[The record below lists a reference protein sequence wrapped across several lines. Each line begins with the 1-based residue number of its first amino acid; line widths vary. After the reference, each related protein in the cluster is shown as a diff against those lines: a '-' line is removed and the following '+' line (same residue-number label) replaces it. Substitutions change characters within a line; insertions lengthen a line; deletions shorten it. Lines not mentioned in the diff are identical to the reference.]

1 MSDQR
6 RGFAEA
12 GSWRRFDR
20 TPSNTLDAG
29 VLEGMSFLYGAALL
43 FAILGTGLL
52 DFRHRVAVFGGAPGR
67 TAVIVAVSVVFF
79 LAWDIVGIATGVF
92 FRGSG
97 PWMTGILL
105 GPELP
110 LEELFFLILLSY
122 STLVSYL
129 LATRALSR
137 RSAQ

>member
-1 MSDQR
+1 MSLAYL
-6 RGFAEA
+6 G
-12 GSWRRFDR
+12 
-20 TPSNTLDAG
+20 
-29 VLEGMSFLYGAALL
+29 ALL

-52 DFRHRVAVFGGAPGR
+52 DWRHRLAFFGGAWVR
-67 TAVIVAVSVVFF
+67 TLVIIGIAVAFF
-79 LAWDIVGIATGVF
+79 LTWDVVGIREGIF

-122 STLVSYL
+122 STLISYL
-129 LATRALSR
+129 LARTYIAR
-137 RSAQ
+137 RSHS

>member
-1 MSDQR
+1 MPV
-6 RGFAEA
+6 AY
-12 GSWRRFDR
+12 
-20 TPSNTLDAG
+20 L
-29 VLEGMSFLYGAALL
+29 GALV

-52 DFRHRVAVFGGAPGR
+52 DWRHRLAFFGGAAVR
-67 TAVIVAVSVVFF
+67 TAVIIGVAVAFF
-79 LAWDIVGIATGVF
+79 LAWDIAGIREGIF

-110 LEELFFLILLSY
+110 LEELFFLVLLSY

-129 LATRALSR
+129 LASKVLGNRK
-137 RSAQ
+137 SA